1 MAADRRPSPASAG
14 GCAPL
19 GQHTRAVLQVLLRL
33 DDAPSDGLA
42 QRGVVA

>member
-1 MAADRRPSPASAG
+1 MAADRRPGPAPAG
-14 GCAPL
+14 GGAPL
-19 GQHTRAVLQVLLRL
+19 GQRTRAVLQVLLGL